1 LNYLQHN
8 KTTYQEEYE
17 NMETITITIRSVDGT
32 FKKTTDVPLDMV
44 IGDLL
49 EAAREM
55 ANLLQ
60 VPCDLILDKNSQ
72 ILRESDTVQSAGIQ
86 SGALLTLTPRAEGG

>member
-1 LNYLQHN
+1 MEKITVTI
-8 KTTYQEEYE
+8 KT
-17 NMETITITIRSVDGT
+17 VDGT
-32 FKKTTDVPLDMV
+32 FKKTTDVPLDML

-49 EAAREM
+49 EAVREL

-60 VPCDLILDKNSQ
+60 VPCNLILEKNNQ

>member
-1 LNYLQHN
+1 
-8 KTTYQEEYE
+8 
-17 NMETITITIRSVDGT
+17 METITITIRSVDGT

>member
-1 LNYLQHN
+1 
-8 KTTYQEEYE
+8 
-17 NMETITITIRSVDGT
+17 METITITIRSVDGT

-72 ILRESDTVQSAGIQ
+72 ILREGDTVQSAGIQ